1 MTPPVTLASVPVH
14 AGIEQWLAAAVT
26 DELSPEERALF
37 DAHLAG
43 CAACRELFAEET
55 AMNSTIQDA
64 FDAVRPLPGFERRLT
79 AAFRQR
85 KTTSL
90 TERLRLIAENAWR
103 QPMVRVLG
111 SVAVVIALI
120 ALGVRLTLEPNS
132 QPGQIKPPVETQL
145 DTGPILSN
153 PVAAARNRPGGSYP
167 KAGVVS
173 SMDSQESGPASD
185 PDMVA
190 RADTKASDFGLHGVN
205 TYTGSTVVS
214 AGARKISAFDGN
226 VSKEGDVHDHRYDAI
241 AGFGDSKT
249 KIVVD
254 AQYAGQNPTSAKAPL
269 LGDVP
274 LVGSLLRPLTRAVG
288 DTDNP
293 KSIYGS
299 DAIGGVV
306 NVKDFAANG
315 SSDLRMVPRPLFET
329 AQASATSVP
338 TTSAAL
344 SSQPA
349 PQNPALPAAPD
360 SRKLIRN
367 ASVSL
372 EVASFDPALDALGA
386 AATQVGG
393 GYIATADSTRQAN
406 GKRHGTIVIKVLPDK
421 LDAFLARL
429 HDLGTI
435 KSQNI
440 GTEDVT
446 KDYFDTDARLRNARR
461 MEDRLLK
468 ILDEDKGKLSEILQV
483 EKELGRVRE
492 DIEKMQGQLQLYD
505 ALVRYA
511 TVTVDLFEK
520 DLKQPATFLLHQTAD
535 LSLLAADVEKT
546 YGEARHIAEDV
557 HAQIENS
564 ELVRSDNGRVTA
576 SLRLLLAPE
585 GADGVLTRLKGLA
598 RVKNFEL
605 SGVRTA
611 QNGEAAD
618 TATGADAA
626 KQERGPVTLNLSISH
641 DETAYL
647 RVTLTL
653 TAADTAGAFDK
664 ARVAA
669 LAAGAEIVS
678 AEFTRDQGPHGNGTL
693 VLRVPA
699 NREAGLLDIVHS
711 LGRTSDLH
719 TQRDNDIAPDADLAP
734 VGLTLHFADETMERE
749 VSLTLFAN
757 DLDVAFDKTRAAA
770 LAAGGE
776 VIASSFNQAQG
787 QRTARLT
794 LRLPGRS
801 EAPMLALVRGLGRS
815 TNFQVQR
822 DAAASNTSDP
832 DGGGPASL
840 TINFAD
846 HEPPVQ
852 QTSVKILCSTV
863 EKSQAAARR
872 IATEA
877 GAQVGSSTFTKGTDA
892 GEEASLGF
900 RLPLRA
906 YPAFITRLRAL
917 GEVKDFNIHRQD
929 SPAAAIG
936 NAPSSAGDLDQNAP
950 AEVSLQLYSQGRLVG
965 DDSGLVATLRHT
977 LAEGFGALM
986 WSLRMIGVALAFL
999 APWVIALLVFIWL
1012 RRFVARR
1019 RAGLIP
1025 PTDPR

>member
-1 MTPPVTLASVPVH
+1 MTPPVTLTSVPVH

-26 DELSPEERALF
+26 DDLSPEERTLF

-55 AMNSTIQDA
+55 AMNLTIQHA

-85 KTTSL
+85 QSASL
-90 TERLRLIAENAWR
+90 AERWRLFAANAWR
-103 QPMVRVLG
+103 LPVVRVLG
-111 SVAVVIALI
+111 SVAAVLALI
-120 ALGVRLTLEPNS
+120 GLGVSLTLEPA
-132 QPGQIKPPVETQL
+132 GQRRNKFVPVETVQQL
-145 DTGPILSN
+145 IAP
-153 PVAAARNRPGGSYP
+153 RQRPSGFGSRP
-167 KAGVVS
+167 QAGIV
-173 SMDSQESGPASD
+173 
-185 PDMVA
+185 
-190 RADTKASDFGLHGVN
+190 
-205 TYTGSTVVS
+205 TGSPHATKQGESFARQRNLDAES
-214 AGARKISAFDGN
+214 AGA
-226 VSKEGDVHDHRYDAI
+226 EGAI
-241 AGFGDSKT
+241 
-249 KIVVD
+249 
-254 AQYAGQNPTSAKAPL
+254 QNSAKCPPPQTL
-269 LGDVP
+269 ELKSDEPVMLGDVP
-274 LVGSLLRPLTRAVG
+274 LVGRLYRDSRDVSGVATPEFTGGSNRGVKVAARQISVG
-288 DTDNP
+288 DSSSAHASKNEGEKSFNITFPDAPAASSAAVAGTSPPAAPLPPGDPSANP
-293 KSIYGS
+293 
-299 DAIGGVV
+299 A
-306 NVKDFAANG
+306 
-315 SSDLRMVPRPLFET
+315 
-329 AQASATSVP
+329 P
-338 TTSAAL
+338 TTAT
-344 SSQPA
+344 
-349 PQNPALPAAPD
+349 PD

-367 ASVSL
+367 ASVAL
-372 EVASFDPALDALGA
+372 EVASYDSAVDALGA

-393 GYIATADSTRQAN
+393 GYVDTADSTRQAN

-429 HDLGTI
+429 RDLGTI

-468 ILDEDKGKLSEILQV
+468 ILDDDKGKLSEILQV

-505 ALVRYA
+505 SLVRYA
-511 TVTVDLFEK
+511 TVTIDLFEK
-520 DLKQPATFLLHQTAD
+520 DLKQPATFLLQQTAD

-546 YGEARHIAEDV
+546 YGEARHIAEDA
-557 HAQIENS
+557 HAQIEHS
-564 ELVRSDNGRVTA
+564 DLVRSDGGRVTA
-576 SLRLLLAPE
+576 NLHLLLVPE
-585 GADGVLTRLKGLA
+585 AADGVIARLKELA

-611 QNGEAAD
+611 QNGDAANTAPGAD
-618 TATGADAA
+618 TA

-641 DETAYL
+641 DETTYL
-647 RVTLTL
+647 QVTLTL

-664 ARVAA
+664 ARAVA

-699 NREAGLLDIVHS
+699 KNEAGLLETVHG

-734 VGLTLHFADETMERE
+734 VGLTLHFADETIERQI
-749 VSLTLFAN
+749 SLTLFAN
-757 DLDVAFDKTRAAA
+757 DLDAAFDKTRAAA

-776 VIASSFNQAQG
+776 VIASSFNRAQG
-787 QRTARLT
+787 QGTAMLT

-801 EAPMLALVRGLGRS
+801 EAPLLALVRGLGRS
-815 TNFQVQR
+815 SNFQVQR
-822 DAAASNTSDP
+822 DAAASNSTEP
-832 DGGGPASL
+832 DSGPVSL
-840 TINFAD
+840 TVNFAD
-846 HEPPVQ
+846 REPPIQ
-852 QTSVKILCSTV
+852 QTSVKIRCSAV
-863 EKSQAAARR
+863 EKCQAEARQ
-872 IATEA
+872 IATGT

-892 GEEASLGF
+892 GEEASLDF

-917 GEVKDFNIHRQD
+917 GDVKDFNIHRQD
-929 SPAAAIG
+929 SPAAASG
-936 NAPSSAGDLDQNAP
+936 NAPAAAGDLDQNAP
-950 AEVSLQLYSQGRLVG
+950 AEVSLQLYSQGRLVA

-999 APWVIALLVFIWL
+999 APWVIALLVLVWL
-1012 RRFVARR
+1012 RRFLARR
-1019 RAGLIP
+1019 RRVQP
-1025 PTDPR
+1025 PTDL